1 MQEDYLAKWLNNEL
15 TDAELET
22 FKKSEAY
29 ATYEKIMDTSSN
41 LEAPNFKMEEA
52 WSQLEER
59 RFQNQPKVISIAP
72 FKSFLRIAAVVAVL
86 LTGSYFYLNTL
97 DETITT
103 QYAQSKE
110 VMLPDSSEII
120 LNADSQLS
128 YSEKNWNKERNISLK
143 GEAFF
148 KVAKGKRFTVT
159 TEEGTVT
166 VLGTQFNVVHRE
178 GFFEATCFEGLVSVT
193 YDGKE
198 IKLPAGNSF
207 LSING
212 KITQSKAAIN
222 GTPSW
227 LKKESTFK
235 SIPLTYVFDEFERQH
250 NTTIETKNIDTA
262 QLFTGTFSNTN
273 KELALRSICAPLQIK
288 FKLEGNKVLFYG
300 ESAP

>member
-1 MQEDYLAKWLNNEL
+1 
-15 TDAELET
+15 
-22 FKKSEAY
+22 
-29 ATYEKIMDTSSN
+29 
-41 LEAPNFKMEEA
+41 
-52 WSQLEER
+52 
-59 RFQNQPKVISIAP
+59 V
-72 FKSFLRIAAVVAVL
+72 
-86 LTGSYFYLNTL
+86 
-97 DETITT
+97 
-103 QYAQSKE
+103 
-110 VMLPDSSEII
+110 LPDSSEII

-128 YSEKNWNKERNISLK
+128 YSEKNWDEERNISLK

-148 KVAKGKRFTVT
+148 KVAKGKKFTVT
-159 TEEGTVT
+159 TDQGTVT
-166 VLGTQFNVVHRE
+166 VLGTQFNVAQRK

-250 NTTIETKNIDTA
+250 NTTIETKNIDIA
-262 QLFTGTFSNTN
+262 QLFTGTFSNTD